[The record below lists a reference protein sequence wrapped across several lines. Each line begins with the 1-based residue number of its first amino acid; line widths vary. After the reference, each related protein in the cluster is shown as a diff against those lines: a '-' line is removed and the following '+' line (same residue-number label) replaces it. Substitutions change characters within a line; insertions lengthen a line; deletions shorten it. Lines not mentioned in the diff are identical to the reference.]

1 MDVITE
7 EATEDFIKMAAI
19 HGMEDLALSPKEA
32 AFHRLPWLLF
42 LLLAGFLTGGIIT
55 RFEDTLQSAL
65 ALAAFI
71 PIIADMAGNTGTQ
84 ALAVVVRSMALK
96 RFVGKEVLELLR
108 QEASIGLIVGT
119 VCGILVAFLAVLW
132 HGNPFLGF
140 VVGVSMWVTL
150 IVSTMIGA
158 LMPVLFNALGVDP
171 AVASGP
177 FITTVNDIVGL
188 GIYFTLATKFLA
200 YLA

>member
-1 MDVITE
+1 M
-7 EATEDFIKMAAI
+7 
-19 HGMEDLALSPKEA
+19 
-32 AFHRLPWLLF
+32 
-42 LLLAGFLTGGIIT
+42 LAGFLTRGHLSP
-55 RFEDTLQSAL
+55 FEDTLRVGV

-171 AVASGP
+171 AVAWAFHYYGQRYRRPWHLLYPGDQVPCLSSLMADHFPRKKAKGAP
-177 FITTVNDIVGL
+177 GTHG
-188 GIYFTLATKFLA
+188 GEKPM
-200 YLA
+200 